1 LHNIVVSIARANR
14 ENTSKNVMKK
24 TIRLENL
31 NLLVHEHCS
40 RAAVAEKVGITP
52 PEIERYFKNKHLPI
66 SDSFAREIEE
76 KLDKPD
82 GWMDRK
88 NYDLKLDK
96 YEWELLS
103 KFRSVSDKDREIVLA
118 VIDAIHALE
127 VNG

>member
-1 LHNIVVSIARANR
+1 
-14 ENTSKNVMKK
+14 MKK

-40 RAAVAEKVGITP
+40 RAAIAEKMGITH
-52 PEIERYFKNKHLPI
+52 PEIERYFKNKYLSI

-76 KLDKPD
+76 RLNKPD

-96 YEWELLS
+96 YEWELLR
-103 KFRSVSDKDREIVLA
+103 KFRSASDKDRKIVLA

-127 VNG
+127 GNG